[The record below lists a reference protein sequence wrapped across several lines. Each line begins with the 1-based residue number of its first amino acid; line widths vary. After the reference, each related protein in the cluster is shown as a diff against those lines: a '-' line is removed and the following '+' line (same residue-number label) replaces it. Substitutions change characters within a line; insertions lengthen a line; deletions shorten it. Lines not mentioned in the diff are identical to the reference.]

1 MGAFS
6 ERTKGYTAPLMLS
19 PITPRA
25 SMAAPQVIQKLDWKA
40 RCVTIALLMATDKT
54 TPSILMVS
62 LRYQN
67 FTASGGGASGHG
79 TLP

>member
-1 MGAFS
+1 
-6 ERTKGYTAPLMLS
+6 
-19 PITPRA
+19 
-25 SMAAPQVIQKLDWKA
+25 
-40 RCVTIALLMATDKT
+40 VTIALLMATDKT
-54 TPSILMVS
+54 TLSILMVS